1 MVSIFKDPQR
11 LGRLLASVKVNY
23 RERPLSPIES
33 AKELDAACKELG
45 GDKKEAQKRFMLSES
60 MWTSFERLLELSP
73 NIQDTVIW
81 GKSNKES
88 LALGFTVAHIMAKFE
103 VKDQELIMQASWE
116 NKIPIGKEEL
126 KSMYKWHNES
136 PHIEMEQII
145 AETLSVSRPIIRQII
160 MFLSGLKPS
169 IYTKL
174 KKDAQE
180 ANTPLADFTK
190 NVLLKIFSE
199 NSISSVNPSPD
210 FIRITFSG
218 EGRKELGRMMKEF
231 NVSKND
237 IINHIFEQEGY
248 N

>member
-1 MVSIFKDPQR
+1 MVSIFKNPQR
-11 LGRLLASVKVNY
+11 LGRLLASVKVDY
-23 RERPLSPIES
+23 RERPLTPIEA

-45 GDKKEAQKRFMLSES
+45 GDKKEAQKRFMLSPS
-60 MWTSFERLLELSP
+60 MWAGFERLLTLSP
-73 NIQDTVIW
+73 NIQDIVIW
-81 GKSNKES
+81 GASDKE
-88 LALGFTVAHIMAKFE
+88 LGLGFTVAHLLARFE
-103 VKDQELIMQASWE
+103 SKYQELIVQASWE
-116 NKIPIGKEEL
+116 NKKPIRKEEL
-126 KSMYKWHNES
+126 KKMYTWHNDN
-136 PHIEMEQII
+136 PNIPMEQII
-145 AETLSVSRPIIRQII
+145 ADTLSVSRPIIKQII
-160 MFLSGLKPS
+160 LFLSGLKPS

-174 KKDAQE
+174 SKDAKE

-190 NVLLKIFSE
+190 NVLLKKFSE

-218 EGRKELGRMMKEF
+218 EGRKELQRMMEEF